1 MLPLMAREAAQSPH
15 DALFKSTFSQLRH
28 ARPLLR
34 AAVPPALAKAAD
46 WSTLAVRPGSF
57 VDAALKH
64 CHTDLLF
71 SVRVRGVPVLLY
83 LLFEHQSRA
92 ERWMPL
98 RLLEYMVAIW
108 RRHLGKDPRAK
119 TLPFVVPIVV
129 HHSKRGWTF
138 GTRFEALFDLES
150 DAGRELL
157 PYLPRFDFLLDDVS
171 HATDE
176 DLRGRA
182 VTALGKLVLACFRN
196 SRDPSTLLEG
206 LAAWTDVLTDVRR
219 APHGVHALQRVLR
232 YIYETSGGLSDRRIR
247 AFLERV
253 EEPALAE
260 EIVTLAQMFENRGRK
275 KGLQEGLQKGLE
287 KGLQKGRAE
296 TLLRLLQKKFA
307 KVPPRV
313 ATRVKA
319 ADEATLDR
327 WLDQVL
333 TAHTLAEALG

>member
-1 MLPLMAREAAQSPH
+1 MAREAAQSPH
-15 DALFKSTFSQLRH
+15 DALFKSTFSQLEH

-34 AAVPPALAKAAD
+34 AAVPPSLAKAAD

-57 VDAALKH
+57 VDDALKH
-64 CHTDLLF
+64 RHTDLLF
-71 SVRVRGVPVLLY
+71 SVSVRGAPVLLY
-83 LLFEHQSRA
+83 LLFEHQSKA
-92 ERWMPL
+92 DRWMPL
-98 RLLEYMVAIW
+98 RLLEYEVAIW
-108 RRHLGKDPRAK
+108 RRHIAKEPRSKA
-119 TLPFVVPIVV
+119 LPFVLPIVV

-176 DLRGRA
+176 ELRGRA
-182 VTALGKLVLACFRN
+182 VTALAKLVLACFRN
-196 SRDPSTLLEG
+196 SRDPSTLLES
-206 LAAWTDVLTDVRR
+206 LAVWTDVLGQVRR
-219 APHGVHALQRVLR
+219 AKHGVHALQRVLR
-232 YIYETSGGLSDRRIR
+232 YIYDTSGGLSDRRIR

-260 EIVTLAQMFENRGRK
+260 EIVTLAQMFENRGIK
-275 KGLQEGLQKGLE
+275 KGLAKGLA
-287 KGLQKGRAE
+287 KGLQKGRAL
-296 TLLRLLQKKFA
+296 TLLRLLEKKFG
-307 KVPPRV
+307 KVPSRA

-327 WLDQVL
+327 WTDQVL
-333 TAHTLAEALG
+333 TAGTLAEALA